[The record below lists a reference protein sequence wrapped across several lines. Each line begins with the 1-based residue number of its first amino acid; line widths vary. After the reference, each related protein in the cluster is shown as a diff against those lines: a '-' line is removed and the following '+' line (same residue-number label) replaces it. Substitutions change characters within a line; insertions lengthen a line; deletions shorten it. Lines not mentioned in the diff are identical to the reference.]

1 MVIKYMMY
9 TRYCHQRT
17 QPHHHH
23 HQDLNEETPERQF
36 DRHLDLSEIANIM
49 YNITR
54 NMTSIK

>member
-1 MVIKYMMY
+1 MY